1 MPNHFRA
8 LVVAVAILAASCGR
22 GSGSDGGSP
31 SLAPTERMQA
41 VLASSDVYAGAPQRI
56 SVGLVFGDGRLVSFG
71 EVEMRFVYTG
81 TQSAPI
87 DPEPGPS
94 ATAVYIP
101 TPGTANGEGPRPTNP
116 SEGRGVFEARDV
128 TFDRAGIWYVEV
140 TAELPE
146 GTQSAQALVPVDS
159 EARLPAPGQDA
170 LATENLV
177 LRDDGTAS
185 DDAPLGALDSRAVTT
200 QEIPDPEL
208 HRWTIAR
215 AIAEGRPVLVVF
227 ATPVY
232 CVSQFCGP
240 TIEVIEDLAAS
251 DDSDAVFIHIEI
263 WRDFEEQAI
272 NQAAADWLYRNQNL
286 TEPWLY
292 LIGRDGKIID
302 RWTPLFDPEEV
313 RAELAEAVAAPAP
326 A

>member
-1 MPNHFRA
+1 
-8 LVVAVAILAASCGR
+8 
-22 GSGSDGGSP
+22 
-31 SLAPTERMQA
+31 MQA

-56 SVGLVFGDGRLVSFG
+56 AVGLVFGDGRLVSFG
-71 EVEMRFVYTG
+71 DVSFRFIYTG

-87 DPEPGPS
+87 DPEAGPT
-94 ATAVYIP
+94 ATASFIP
-101 TPGTANGEGPRPTNP
+101 TPGTPDGDGPRPTNP

-146 GTQSAQALVPVDS
+146 GSQTAQALVPVDS
-159 EARLPAPGQDA
+159 EPRLPAPGQDA

-177 LRDDGTAS
+177 LLDDGTAS

-208 HRWTIAR
+208 HEWTIAR
-215 AIAEGRPVLVVF
+215 ALAAGRPMLVVF

-240 TIEVIEDLAAS
+240 IIEVVEGIAAS
-251 DDSDAVFIHIEI
+251 DDSDAVFIHVEI
-263 WRDFEEQAI
+263 WRDFEQQAI
-272 NQAAADWLYRNQNL
+272 NRAAADWLYRNDNL

-302 RWTPLFDPEEV
+302 RWTPLFDEEEV
-313 RAELAEAVAAPAP
+313 RADLAEAIAAPRP
-326 A
+326 S